1 MSGKMNWETY
11 NELLAGHVALADAD
25 EGIVVL
31 ALSERGGVHVS
42 REEAHGGEDAWVER
56 GLK

>member
-11 NELLAGHVALADAD
+11 DELLAGHVALADAD
-25 EGIVVL
+25 EGIIVL
-31 ALSERGGVHVS
+31 ALAERGGVHVS